1 MFITVCGWIFCVVV
15 FISCIY
21 LAWYVIT
28 TLKNITHLIPYP
40 TKQENG
46 AVAHRVPAT
55 WYGWRSK
62 ETHEWKIIPRYAI
75 LRGLAIISPII
86 WACTVIAFA
95 I

>member
-1 MFITVCGWIFCVVV
+1 MLYFKQFKRKIVNKWLSIDEFKE
-15 FISCIY
+15 
-21 LAWYVIT
+21 
-28 TLKNITHLIPYP
+28 KNVPIGLILS
-40 TKQENG
+40 ENG
-46 AVAHRVPAT
+46 AVAHHVPAT

>member
-1 MFITVCGWIFCVVV
+1 MHAHI
-15 FISCIY
+15 IY
-21 LAWYVIT
+21 NY
-28 TLKNITHLIPYP
+28 LKPDGTAVSIGGVQTYITHLIPYP

-86 WACTVIAFA
+86 LSFL
-95 I
+95 